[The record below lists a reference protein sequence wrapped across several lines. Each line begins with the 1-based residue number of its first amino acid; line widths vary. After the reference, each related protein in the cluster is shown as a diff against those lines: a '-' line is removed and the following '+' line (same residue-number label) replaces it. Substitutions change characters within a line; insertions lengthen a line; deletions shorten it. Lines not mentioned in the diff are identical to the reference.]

1 MQGES
6 QFAIGPAET
15 RYLGAAVVGVAM
27 LATAVQGVAVV
38 SILVLGAAASALP
51 AQRKRC
57 NTAAGAACLSK
68 RASGRHDAG

>member
-1 MQGES
+1 MQRQS
-6 QFAIGPAET
+6 QSAIGPAEM
-15 RYLGAAVVGVAM
+15 RYLDAAVVGVAM

-57 NTAAGAACLSK
+57 NTAAGARLSLQK
-68 RASGRHDAG
+68 SIR